1 MEEIVND
8 MHAQIDRLTSKYFQ
22 AGKSVKSSMEDMIMP
37 KMFSDKALDI
47 KFEQIYINR
56 SRSDERRLRGVKML
70 DVNTKVNKTEIGI
83 NRGKKER
90 IIKEFEKRK

>member
-1 MEEIVND
+1 

-70 DVNTKVNKTEIGI
+70 DVNVNTKVNKTEILV
-83 NRGKKER
+83 NERKKER